1 MLRILNRFGGD
12 PWQWPVDS
20 SAEFQAGMI
29 AELKPNGNQIVCG
42 VSAGLRP
49 LGIID
54 DVKMN
59 AFTSN
64 SIDEAHY
71 IPVEQKI
78 KNADNKWVTAY
89 DIIWPLK
96 NPHIMP
102 KSFVA
107 TVRCSLNPNNGLMI
121 FPAGTLLNA
130 DQDGDGVPDII
141 YTRVSYTYQI
151 PNQVG
156 DDTTASSNRVTV
168 WLSRLLAQTDQFD
181 TKVTYPL
188 THPLFV
194 NELGQLTTRQ
204 ITTSHPA
211 MAIVTAPPT
220 FNSSF
225 LEFLW
230 F

>member
-1 MLRILNRFGGD
+1 MLKILNRFGAD
-12 PWQWPVDS
+12 PWQWPVDPA
-20 SAEFQAGMI
+20 AEFQGGII
-29 AELKPNGNQIVCG
+29 AELKPSGNQIICG
-42 VSAGLRP
+42 VSSGLRP

-54 DVKMN
+54 DIKTN
-59 AFTSN
+59 AYSSTVV
-64 SIDEAHY
+64 DEVHY

-89 DIIWPLK
+89 DILWPLK
-96 NPHIMP
+96 NPNITP
-102 KSFVA
+102 KSFVG
-107 TVRCSLNPNNGLMI
+107 TVQCTLNPRNGLLI
-121 FPAGTLLNA
+121 FPAGTVLNG

-141 YTRVSYTYQI
+141 YTRVSYSYQI
-151 PNQVG
+151 PNQPG
-156 DDTTASSNRVTV
+156 DDTTAATRRVTV

-181 TKVTYPL
+181 PKVTYPL

-194 NELGQLTTRQ
+194 NESGQLTTRQ
-204 ITTSHPA
+204 ITTSHPP

-220 FNSSF
+220 FNSSW